1 MPEAVQRGL
10 RAQLSVGLYS
20 DGDSLGGLNLYST
33 QTDEIADE
41 AIGIG
46 ELFAAQAA
54 IALGRSREAL
64 QMHEA
69 LESRKV
75 IGQALGLLMERY
87 EMNEE
92 RAFQFLV
99 RVSSTS
105 NTKLRD
111 VAAELVAIANERPDH
126 GRRVVDQH
134 HE

>member
-1 MPEAVQRGL
+1 MERGL
-10 RAQLSVGLYS
+10 RAQLAVGLYA
-20 DGDSLGGLNLYST
+20 DGDSLGGINLYST
-33 QTDEIADE
+33 QADEIADE
-41 AIGIG
+41 AVEIA

-92 RAFQFLV
+92 RAFQFLM
-99 RVSSTS
+99 RASSTS

-111 VAAELVAIANERPDH
+111 VAAELVATANERPG
-126 GRRVVDQH
+126 GRHTRPTQT
-134 HE
+134 